1 MMRDMKRNR
10 CGLAAVAVAAALL
23 IGNSSSASADA
34 SFQNWVKSFYA
45 VAAKSGISRQ
55 TYNAVFA
62 GITAPDP
69 KVLERANYQPE
80 FTSETWDYIDARVT
94 KFTVERGRELRRKY
108 ARWLDLIESR
118 YGVDRDVLLAIW
130 SIETIYGDYLERP
143 EAVHHIGQA
152 LATLAYADRRRA
164 KYAKQQ
170 LIAAL
175 KIVQKGDIGPKDL
188 VGSWAGAMGHT
199 QFIPTSYQAWAVDID
214 GNGRRDV
221 WNSVPDALA
230 SAANLLKRN
239 GWVPGQTWGYE
250 VRLPRG
256 FKVKLENDDGY
267 KIRDFER
274 MGVTRPN
281 GRPFGNRGS
290 GAVLKLFEG
299 SNGPAFLMMRNF
311 YVLKRYNNSDKYAL
325 TVGHLADRI
334 AGGGPFY
341 QKWPRPYQPL
351 DEDERVELQKR
362 LQSLGFYDGK
372 IDGNIGSGSK
382 AAIVAFQRRAGM
394 ETDGFPSQKVLAKL
408 RLGL

>member
-1 MMRDMKRNR
+1 MRDTKRNK

-34 SFQNWVKSFYA
+34 GFQNWVKNFYG
-45 VAAKSGISRQ
+45 VAAKSGITRQ
-55 TYNAVFA
+55 TYNSVFA

-94 KFTVERGRELRRKY
+94 KFTVERGRELRKKY
-108 ARWLDLIESR
+108 DRWLDLIESR

-130 SIETIYGDYLERP
+130 SIETIYGDYLDRP

-164 KYAKQQ
+164 KYARQQ

-175 KIVQKGDIGPKDL
+175 KIVQNGDIGAKDL

-230 SAANLLKRN
+230 SSANLLKRN
-239 GWVPGQTWGYE
+239 GWVSGQTWGYE
-250 VRLPRG
+250 VRLPSG
-256 FKVKLENDDGY
+256 FNMKLANDDGY
-267 KIRDFER
+267 TIRDFER

-281 GRPFGNRGS
+281 GLPFGNQGQS
-290 GAVLKLFEG
+290 AVLKLFEG
-299 SNGPAFLMMRNF
+299 PNGPAFLMMRNF

-325 TVGHLADRI
+325 TVGYLADRI
-334 AGGGPFY
+334 AGGEPFY

-382 AAIVAFQRRAGM
+382 AAIVSFQRRAGM
-394 ETDGFPSQKVLAKL
+394 ETDGFPSQKVLARL